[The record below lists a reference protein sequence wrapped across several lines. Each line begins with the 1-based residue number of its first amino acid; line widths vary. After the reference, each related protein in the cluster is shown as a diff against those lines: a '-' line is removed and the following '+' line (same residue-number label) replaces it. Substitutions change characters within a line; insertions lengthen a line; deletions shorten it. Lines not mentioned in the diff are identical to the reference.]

1 MSDHHHHRTDSSTA
15 PVSGD
20 RGALLRTVVHL
31 WPYIWPSDRADLKL
45 RVGGAMLLLLA
56 AKLATIA
63 VPFTYK
69 WATDAL
75 AGQGSAPVAASD
87 WLVWALA
94 APIAMT
100 IAYGGMRILMA
111 ALTQLRDGVFAKVAM
126 HAVRR
131 LAFRTFVH
139 MHELSLRFHLERK
152 TGGLTRVLERG
163 RNAIETIVRMVILQL
178 APTIIELL
186 LIVAVL
192 MWKFDWRYVLAIM
205 VTVAVYMTYTY
216 HATEWRIG
224 IRRKMNESDTD
235 ANIKAI
241 DSLLNYETVKYF
253 GAEEREAQR
262 YDKSMARYEEAS
274 TRAYTSLAILNAGQA
289 VFFTMGLAAAMVMCA
304 YEVRA
309 GTKTVGDFVLV
320 NAMMIQLYQPLNFMG
335 MVYREIKQAVTDI
348 ELMFSILAREPE
360 IKDAPGAPP
369 LRVTSGTIRFE
380 DVRFAYEPGRRILKG
395 ISFEVPAGRT
405 VAVVGPSG
413 AGKSTISRLLFR
425 FYDLAGGRILIDGQD
440 IAKVTQASLRDAI
453 GMVPQDTVLFNDTV
467 RYNIRYGRWEAS
479 DAEVEEAAKL
489 AQIDPLIRLAPKG
502 YETEVGERGLK
513 LSGGEKQRVAIART
527 ILKAPPILLLDEA
540 TSALDSHTE
549 KEIQD
554 ALERVSKG
562 RTTLVIAHRLS
573 TIVGADEIV
582 VLDEGEIVERGTH
595 YALLAQDGLYASMW
609 NRQREAEEAREKLA
623 LAGEEAAA
631 PNRNPPPVADAIS
644 AADVIPA
651 EAPADAA
658 E

>member
-1 MSDHHHHRTDSSTA
+1 MSDHHHHRSGGATA

-20 RGALLRTVVHL
+20 RGALLRTVVYL

-45 RVGGAMLLLLA
+45 RVLGAMVLLLA
-56 AKLATIA
+56 AKFATIA

-87 WLVWALA
+87 WLFWAMA
-94 APIAMT
+94 APVAMT

-131 LAFRTFVH
+131 LAYRTFVH

-178 APTIIELL
+178 SPTIIELL
-186 LIVAVL
+186 LIIGVL

-205 VTVAVYMTYTY
+205 ITVAVYMTYTY

-253 GAEEREAQR
+253 GAEGREAER

-289 VFFTMGLAAAMVMCA
+289 VIFTCGLAAAMVMCA
-304 YEVRA
+304 FEVRA

-348 ELMFSILAREPE
+348 EIMFQILAREPE
-360 IKDAPGAPP
+360 IRDVPGAKP
-369 LRVTSGTIRFE
+369 LLVTSGTIRFE
-380 DVRFAYEPGRRILKG
+380 DVRFAYEPGRQILKG
-395 ISFEVPAGRT
+395 ISFDVPAGKT

-413 AGKSTISRLLFR
+413 AGKSTLSRILYR
-425 FYDLAGGRILIDGQD
+425 FYDVAGGAVRIDGQD
-440 IAKVTQASLRDAI
+440 IRDVTQASLRGAI
-453 GMVPQDTVLFNDTV
+453 GIVPQDTVLFNDTV
-467 RYNIRYGRWEAS
+467 YYNILYGRPGAS
-479 DAEVEEAAKL
+479 PAEVEEAA
-489 AQIDPLIRLAPKG
+489 RLARIHDFVMSLPDG
-502 YETEVGERGLK
+502 YQTKVGERGLK
-513 LSGGEKQRVAIART
+513 LSGGEKQRVAIARV
-527 ILKAPPILLLDEA
+527 ILKRPRILIFDEA
-540 TSALDSHTE
+540 TSALDSKTE
-549 KEIQD
+549 KEIQASLD
-554 ALERVSKG
+554 QVSAE

-573 TIVGADEIV
+573 TVVDADEILV
-582 VLDEGEIVERGTH
+582 IEDGRIVERGRH
-595 YALLAQDGLYASMW
+595 VELLALRGRYAEMW
-609 NRQREAEEAREKLA
+609 ARQQQE
-623 LAGEEAAA
+623 
-631 PNRNPPPVADAIS
+631 
-644 AADVIPA
+644 
-651 EAPADAA
+651 EAPAEPGAGDVVGAA
-658 E
+658 ATA

>member
-1 MSDHHHHRTDSSTA
+1 MTDHRHHRSSDQQ
-15 PVSGD
+15 PRVSAN
-20 RGALLRTVVHL
+20 RGALFSTVIHL
-31 WPYIWPSDRADLKL
+31 WPYIWPSDRRDLKM
-45 RVGGAMLLLLA
+45 RVLVALALLLA
-56 AKLATIA
+56 AKFATIV
-63 VPFTYK
+63 VPFTFK

-75 AGQGSAPVAASD
+75 AGSGTAPIAANE
-87 WLVWALA
+87 WLMWALA

-111 ALTQLRDGVFAKVAM
+111 TLTQLRDGTFAMVAM

-178 APTIIELL
+178 APTIIEVS
-186 LIVAVL
+186 LISVVL
-192 MWKFDWRYVLAIM
+192 MWQFDWRYVAVILI
-205 VTVAVYMTYTY
+205 TVALYLVYTY

-224 IRRKMNESDTD
+224 IRRKMNDSDTD
-235 ANIKAI
+235 ANVKAI

-253 GAEEREAQR
+253 SAEEREAER
-262 YDKSMARYEEAS
+262 YDRAMARYEDAS
-274 TRAYTSLAILNAGQA
+274 TRAYTSLAVLNAGQA
-289 VFFTMGLAAAMVMCA
+289 VIFTFGLAAAMVMCA
-304 YEVRA
+304 TEIRS
-309 GTKTVGDFVLV
+309 GTKTVGDFVLI

-348 ELMFSILAREPE
+348 ELMFSILSREPE
-360 IKDAPGAPP
+360 IRDEPGARP
-369 LRVTSGTIRFE
+369 LQVASGTIRFE
-380 DVRFAYEPGRRILKG
+380 DVVFAYEPARHILKG
-395 ISFEVPAGRT
+395 ISFEVPAGKT

-425 FYDLAGGRILIDGQD
+425 FYDLSGGRITIDGQD
-440 IAKVTQASLRDAI
+440 IAKVTQKSLRQAI
-453 GMVPQDTVLFNDTV
+453 GMVPQDTVLFNDTI

-479 DAEVEEAAKL
+479 DAEVEEAARL
-489 AQIDPLIRLAPKG
+489 AQIDGFIRLAPKG
-502 YETEVGERGLK
+502 YEAEVGERGLK

-527 ILKAPPILLLDEA
+527 ILKAPPILVLDEA

-573 TIVGADEIV
+573 TIVGADEII
-582 VLDEGEIVERGTH
+582 VLDQGEIVERGNH
-595 YALLAQDGLYASMW
+595 YALLAKNGLYASMW

-623 LAGEEAAA
+623 RAAEDDGA
-631 PNRNPPPVADAIS
+631 PNRNPPPVQDTIT
-644 AADVIPA
+644 AAASVPI